1 MGGGEGCTRTK
12 IPAFMALGERANG
25 HFLLI
30 FKVIIASN
38 LEIQST
44 LFWYVEMLKGETF
57 HSKKYG
63 VLLLNLFE

>member
-1 MGGGEGCTRTK
+1 MGGGRGALVQRS
-12 IPAFMALGERANG
+12 FMALGERANG

-44 LFWYVEMLKGETF
+44 LFWYVEMLKG
-57 HSKKYG
+57 
-63 VLLLNLFE
+63 

>member
-1 MGGGEGCTRTK
+1 
-12 IPAFMALGERANG
+12 MALGERANG